1 MSDQFS
7 LCSLRPLWCIIVAL
21 MLATPVH
28 AQRDLKDIP
37 PPDPEL
43 ERQTFVL
50 PEGFEVNLFAADPQ
64 IAKPIQ
70 MNFDPQGRLWIAG
83 SSTYPQVA
91 PGEEADDRVLILEDS
106 DGDGVSDKTTVFA
119 DGLLIPTG
127 VIPGDGGAYV
137 ANSTELLHLSDTD
150 GDGKA
155 DRRRVVLSGF
165 GTEDTHHILHTFRW
179 GPAQR
184 LHMLQSIYIHSHVET
199 PRGVER
205 LNAGGI
211 WQFRPDTWELDVFA
225 KGWVNAWGLHW
236 LPYGS
241 TFVTDGA
248 GGEGINY
255 AVPDA
260 YYATAY
266 GAPRILQGLNP
277 GSPKHCGL
285 EVVTGRHLPDDW
297 QNSLITCDFRGHR
310 VCRFTLTER
319 GSGYVSQ
326 EQQELI
332 KSDHVAFRPIDV
344 KMGPDGAI
352 YIADWYNPI
361 IQHGEVDF
369 RDPRRDHT
377 HGRIWRVTY
386 TGNDLLERPDLVAMS
401 DAELCEQLAAPEM
414 WTREQARRLLKE
426 RGPGVLDTVNQWAR
440 SLDNSTDDYHR
451 HRLEALWVYAS
462 HRGHS
467 DNSVGR
473 TSKSVQNDGA
483 DDEFS
488 NPSHGRTDL
497 EVRPTGAR
505 LSFEEE
511 LLRSLLRCHDHNARA
526 GATRVLGDWHEDL
539 GNVFELLAP
548 LVGDEHPRV
557 RLEAVCVLRKIRD
570 PRSIELAMRAL
581 DPSMD
586 PRSARDGWGLLD
598 PDLAEP
604 YQPVELDE
612 WLEYALW
619 QTARELQPVW
629 QPALLS
635 GEIDFGGD
643 THQLA
648 FVLRSAGSAETVPV
662 LTRLLGEGAVPADQQ
677 AEAVAVVG
685 QYAGPPQLAELLQLA
700 AASDDA
706 ALASACLQTL
716 LDVHAR
722 RKLQPDAPA
731 EPLSSLLS
739 ADEPRVLE
747 LAARAVGAWQVGNLR
762 RQIEAIAADD
772 QAAPG
777 LRRAAVDG
785 IAAFADQPA
794 IDLLVGLST
803 DDQPHHLRQ
812 AAVIALLRTRP
823 QQGLRG
829 ALALLQQPEGADDL
843 GPLFAELLG
852 RKQGIGQLIEALR
865 DEAIPA
871 DVAVIGLR
879 AIGSS
884 GQQLPEFAA
893 ALEKAGGITSGPKKL
908 SPEEMQALIAEVE
921 FQGNPAAGESVYRR
935 RELNCIQCHA
945 IGGAGGNVGPDMISL
960 GTTAQLDYIIDALLD
975 PNKQIKENYHTMI
988 VLDQD
993 GRTYSGILVR
1003 QTDEELLLRDAEGK
1017 EQAVPLDSIE
1027 QTQQGV
1033 SLMPAG
1039 LLDKLTR
1046 SELVDLV
1053 AFLKALGRL
1062 PEFTVGKQPLVRNWE
1077 VMQPTDQ
1084 AAHRLRRV
1092 SYAIA
1097 ASDDP
1102 AFVWLPLTTNVAGTL
1117 PLEEMPTVSVNNRS
1131 APGTRGVAFLRTH
1144 LETTGSEVTLSFG
1157 DVTGLTAWWDDQ
1169 PLELAEQMT
1178 IPTSADRHRLTL
1190 AVDLGERTQNVRV
1203 ERIATGE

>member
-1 MSDQFS
+1 MTAALL
-7 LCSLRPLWCIIVAL
+7 LCVSTAQ
-21 MLATPVH
+21 

-70 MNFDPQGRLWIAG
+70 MNFDPQGRLWIVS

-91 PGEEADDRVLILEDS
+91 PGEEADDKVLILEDT
-106 DGDGVSDKTTVFA
+106 DGDGVSDSTTVFA
-119 DGLLIPTG
+119 GGLLIPTG
-127 VIPGDGGAYV
+127 IAPGDGGAYV
-137 ANSTELLHLSDTD
+137 ANSTELLHLSDTN

-155 DRRRVVLSGF
+155 DTRRVVLSGF

-211 WQFRPDTWELDVFA
+211 WRFRPDTWELDVFA
-225 KGWVNAWGLHW
+225 RGWVNAWGLHW

-285 EVVTGRHLPDDW
+285 EVVTGRHLPEDW

-326 EQQELI
+326 EQQEVI

-386 TGNDLLERPDLVAMS
+386 TGNDLVERPNLVEMS

-426 RGPGVLDTVNQWAR
+426 RGPGVLEAVRLWAR
-440 SLDNSTDDYHR
+440 SLDNSTDEYHR
-451 HRLEALWVYAS
+451 HRLEALWVYSS
-462 HRGHS
+462 H
-467 DNSVGR
+467 DV
-473 TSKSVQNDGA
+473 V
-483 DDEFS
+483 E
-488 NPSHGRTDL
+488 P
-497 EVRPTGAR
+497 
-505 LSFEEE
+505 E

-526 GATRVLGDWHEDL
+526 GATRVVGDWHESLD
-539 GNVFELLAP
+539 NAFELLAP

-635 GEIDFGGD
+635 GKIDFGGD
-643 THQLA
+643 ARQLA
-648 FVLRSAGSAETVPV
+648 FVLRSAGSAETVAV
-662 LTRLLGEGAVPADQQ
+662 LTRLLGEGAVPSDQQ
-677 AEAVAVVG
+677 AEAVAVIG
-685 QYAGPPQLAELLQLA
+685 QYAGPPQLTELLRLA
-700 AASDDA
+700 ADTDDA
-706 ALASACLQTL
+706 ALAAACLQTL

-722 RKLQPDAPA
+722 RKLQPQTPT
-731 EPLSSLLS
+731 EPLASLLS
-739 ADEPRVLE
+739 GDESQVRG
-747 LAARAVGAWQVGNLR
+747 LAARAIGAWQVGDLR
-762 RQIEAIAADD
+762 REIEAIAADD

-777 LRRAAVDG
+777 LRQAAVEG
-785 IAAFADQPA
+785 IASFADQPA
-794 IDLLVGLST
+794 IDLLVGLSS

-823 QQGLRG
+823 QQGIRG
-829 ALALLQQPEGADDL
+829 ALALMQQPEGADDL
-843 GPLFAELLG
+843 GPLFAQLLG
-852 RKQGIGQLIEALR
+852 RKQVLGQLTEALQ
-865 DEAIPA
+865 DKSIPS
-871 DVAVIGLR
+871 DVAVVGLR

-908 SPEEMQALIAEVE
+908 SPDEMQAMIAQVE
-921 FQGNPAAGESVYRR
+921 AEGDPAAGEAVYRR

-960 GTTAQLDYIIDALLD
+960 GATAQLDYIIDSLLD

-988 VLDQD
+988 VLDSD
-993 GRTYSGILVR
+993 GRTYSGIVVR

-1033 SLMPAG
+1033 SLMPSG
-1039 LLDKLTR
+1039 LVDKLTR
-1046 SELVDLV
+1046 AELIDLV

-1062 PEFTVGKQPLVRNWE
+1062 PEFTVGKQTLVRNWE
-1077 VMQPTDQ
+1077 VMEPTDQ

-1092 SYAIA
+1092 SYAVA

-1102 AFVWLPLTTNVAGTL
+1102 SFLWLPLTTSVAGAL
-1117 PLEEMPTVSVNNRS
+1117 PLAVLPTVSVKNRS
-1131 APGTRGVAFLRTH
+1131 APGERGVAFVRTH
-1144 LETTGSEVTLSFG
+1144 VEATGSEVTLSFG
-1157 DVTGLTAWWDDQ
+1157 DATGLTAWWDDQ
-1169 PLELAEQMT
+1169 PVELSEQVT
-1178 IPTSADRHRLTL
+1178 IPVTSGRHRLTL
-1190 AVDLGERTQNVRV
+1190 AVDLAERTQDVSV
-1203 ERIATGE
+1203 ERLGPAE